1 MDQAEAKPVLRL
13 ERPLRGPIV
22 RPLVVAQPE
31 QGRPRHT
38 GGGWIGQLA
47 PHVLAEFPVG
57 VQLAT
62 GSYVRPENGGTQRLS
77 HVIAEDDTMHLA
89 RKSDG
94 RDLGGVIA
102 GGLPRGD
109 AGRRYWPA
117 CRSGDVRRSAIRSRT
132 QLRIE
137 PGSACWSSTLRAVSP
152 IGSQGSKAAFVKPP
166 PVSLCHC
173 IGVRSGSRP
182 RGAGQCRLP
191 IGSRSSAFRIGVSGI
206 PISSP

>member
-1 MDQAEAKPVLRL
+1 
-13 ERPLRGPIV
+13 RPALRGGRPRGGPMV
-22 RPLVVAQPE
+22 RRLGAARPG
-31 QGRPRHT
+31 QGGPRHT

-109 AGRRYWPA
+109 AGR
-117 CRSGDVRRSAIRSRT
+117 
-132 QLRIE
+132 L
-137 PGSACWSSTLRAVSP
+137 
-152 IGSQGSKAAFVKPP
+152 PP
-166 PVSLCHC
+166 
-173 IGVRSGSRP
+173 
-182 RGAGQCRLP
+182 
-191 IGSRSSAFRIGVSGI
+191 
-206 PISSP
+206 